1 MIEKGVPG
9 RGILFCIVGSNA
21 REIDKEAYVKYNY

>member
-1 MIEKGVPG
+1 MIEKRVPE
-9 RGILFCIVGSNA
+9 RGTLFCIVGSSA